1 MNKSF
6 WKMHYG
12 IGVNHNITFRS
23 VFFASFKRK
32 RVRQRLCDIQ
42 KKQMENINGI
52 KQREELTV
60 SRKFDVRTMLAKCER
75 HKMAQKQNRHL
86 TPLRK
91 TEHECAARGYFDLNC
106 LSSVVCLLGNDFV
119 VFRVLFTCFFVCLFI
134 CLFYCSVVLK

>member
-1 MNKSF
+1 
-6 WKMHYG
+6 
-12 IGVNHNITFRS
+12 
-23 VFFASFKRK
+23 
-32 RVRQRLCDIQ
+32 
-42 KKQMENINGI
+42 MENINGI

-119 VFRVLFTCFFVCLFI
+119 VFRVLFTCFFVCLFY
-134 CLFYCSVVLK
+134 LFVLLFGRFKVNLKFNLVISVKTYHCRSFF